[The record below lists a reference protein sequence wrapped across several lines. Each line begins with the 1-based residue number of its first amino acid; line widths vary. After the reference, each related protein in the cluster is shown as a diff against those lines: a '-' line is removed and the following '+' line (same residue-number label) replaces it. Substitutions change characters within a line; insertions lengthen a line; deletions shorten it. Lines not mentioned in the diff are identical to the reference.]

1 MRKMLICISALALS
15 SVSTGALAQ
24 DAGTMTAAQVGAAP
38 MTGTPSQ
45 NYVAW
50 AADSDMYEIQSSK
63 LALSKAKNQATKD
76 FAREMIAD
84 HTQTTK
90 ALMAAL
96 PKTEPKVMKPG
107 KALSE
112 PNAAKIAA
120 LRDASPDAFDALYMQ
135 QQADAHKAAWSLHKG
150 YATDGQDPALRQVA
164 TTAVPIIEKHLA
176 HVKGGAG
183 AAMGGM

>member
-1 MRKMLICISALALS
+1 MRKTLIYISALALAG
-15 SVSTGALAQ
+15 VSAGAVAQ
-24 DAGTMTAAQVGAAP
+24 SAGSMTPTQVGAQP
-38 MTGTPSQ
+38 LTGTPSQ
-45 NYVAW
+45 NYVLW

-63 LALSKAKNQATKD
+63 LALSKARNQATKD

-90 ALMAAL
+90 SLMAAI
-96 PKTEPKVMKPG
+96 PQTEPKVAKPG

-120 LRDASPDAFDALYMQ
+120 LKQASPDAFDALYMQ
-135 QQADAHKAAWSLHKG
+135 QQTDAHKAAWALHKG
-150 YATDGQDPALRQVA
+150 YATDGQDAALRQVA

-176 HVKGGAG
+176 HAQQGAG
-183 AAMGGM
+183 AAGGM

>member
-1 MRKMLICISALALS
+1 MRNTLIYISALALAA
-15 SVSTGALAQ
+15 VPAGAMAQ
-24 DAGTMTAAQVGAAP
+24 QAGMMTPTQVGAGP
-38 MTGTPSQ
+38 MTGTSAA

-63 LALSKAKNQATKD
+63 LALSKARNQATKD

-84 HTQTTK
+84 HTMTTK

-96 PKTEPKVMKPG
+96 PRTEPRIAKPP
-107 KALSE
+107 KALSA

-120 LRDASPDAFDALYMQ
+120 LKDASPDAFDALYMQ

-164 TTAVPIIEKHLA
+164 MTAVPIIEKHLM
-176 HVKGGAG
+176 HVQQAGQPGGA
-183 AAMGGM
+183 M

>member
-1 MRKMLICISALALS
+1 MRKTLIYISALALAG
-15 SVSTGALAQ
+15 VSAGAIAQ
-24 DAGTMTAAQVGAAP
+24 DAGSMTATQVGASP
-38 MTGTPSQ
+38 LTGTPSQ
-45 NYVAW
+45 DDVAW

-63 LALSKAKNQATKD
+63 LALSKSKNQATKD

-90 ALMAAL
+90 SLMAAL
-96 PKTEPKVMKPG
+96 PKTQPKLAKPP

-120 LRDASPDAFDALYMQ
+120 LKSASADTFDQLYMQ
-135 QQADAHKAAWSLHKG
+135 QQADAHKTAWALHKG

-164 TTAVPIIEKHLA
+164 TTAVPIIEKHLM
-176 HVKGGAG
+176 HVQQGGA
-183 AAMGGM
+183 ASGM